1 MPETECWQACTKRH
15 SFLNCF
21 LCLSRACLGKTIVFI
36 YNWPKNGVFRTG
48 EEISLSSVV
57 SFHVVPLSLLVENET
72 MGAFAPRPTM
82 TRSTELFPSRLR
94 DNVVLFV
101 EFSLCLSRACL
112 GTRSLMSTNW
122 RNKDHFLV
130 T

>member
-1 MPETECWQACTKRH
+1 MLAGLHKTPLFSQ
-15 SFLNCF
+15 LF

-36 YNWPKNGVFRTG
+36 YKNVTGATNGVFRTG
-48 EEISLSSVV
+48 EGISLSSVV